1 MNQEKSSS
9 SSVPLS
15 FKPEWP
21 GGDTGQGR
29 AQPVGEESDSPKIF
43 NNPKTLKI
51 LNILYII
58 DALDLHS

>member
-21 GGDTGQGR
+21 GGDTAQGR

-51 LNILYII
+51 LNII

>member
-1 MNQEKSSS
+1 MNKEKSSS

-21 GGDTGQGR
+21 GGDTAQGR
-29 AQPVGEESDSPKIF
+29 AQPVGEESVSSKIF
-43 NNPKTLKI
+43 NNPKNC
-51 LNILYII
+51 LNII

>member
-29 AQPVGEESDSPKIF
+29 AQPVGEESVSSKIF
-43 NNPKTLKI
+43 NNPNTV
-51 LNILYII
+51 LNIM

>member
-29 AQPVGEESDSPKIF
+29 AQPAGEESDSPKIF
-43 NNPKTLKI
+43 SNPKALKI
-51 LNILYII
+51 LNTCLC
-58 DALDLHS
+58 L

>member
-29 AQPVGEESDSPKIF
+29 AQPVGEESSFIKDIQQSQK
-43 NNPKTLKI
+43 LI
-51 LNILYII
+51 LIL
-58 DALDLHS
+58 